1 MEPGESVVALQT
13 GEILAL
19 AGMGVL
25 LLNKMGRG
33 RARQGKV
40 PVKGWL
46 GRLVA
51 WGDFVAFGLILAGLV
66 VIYIQK

>member
-1 MEPGESVVALQT
+1 MALQT

-25 LLNKMGRG
+25 LLSNMGRR

-40 PVKGWL
+40 PAKRAL
-46 GRLVA
+46 ARMLS

-66 VIYIQK
+66 VMYLQKQ

>member
-1 MEPGESVVALQT
+1 MALQT

-25 LLNKMGRG
+25 LLSNMGRR

-40 PVKGWL
+40 PAKGGL
-46 GRLVA
+46 ARMLS
-51 WGDFVAFGLILAGLV
+51 WGDYAAFGLILAGLV
-66 VIYIQK
+66 VMYLQKQ

>member
-1 MEPGESVVALQT
+1 MALQT

-25 LLNKMGRG
+25 LLNNLGR
-33 RARQGKV
+33 RRVRQGKG
-40 PVKGWL
+40 PAKGGL
-46 GRLVA
+46 ARMLS
-51 WGDFVAFGLILAGLV
+51 WGDYIAFGLILAGLV